1 MVFSYFIGI
10 FRHLCVF
17 WGAND
22 SNHDLMNFNQ
32 ICLFLKKRA
41 SFQTLLNFFD
51 QLGGLSLNSSMAFF
65 FVAPHFDLAFKFLTQ
80 RPLVKATYHSQQPS
94 RTAPEL
100 APSGPNLSKTAS
112 CNCGKTTLLP
122 YSHLYTR

>member
-1 MVFSYFIGI
+1 MF
-10 FRHLCVF
+10 F

-51 QLGGLSLNSSMAFF
+51 QLGGLSLNTSMAFF
-65 FVAPHFDLAFKFLTQ
+65 RCSTF
-80 RPLVKATYHSQQPS
+80 
-94 RTAPEL
+94 
-100 APSGPNLSKTAS
+100 
-112 CNCGKTTLLP
+112 
-122 YSHLYTR
+122 